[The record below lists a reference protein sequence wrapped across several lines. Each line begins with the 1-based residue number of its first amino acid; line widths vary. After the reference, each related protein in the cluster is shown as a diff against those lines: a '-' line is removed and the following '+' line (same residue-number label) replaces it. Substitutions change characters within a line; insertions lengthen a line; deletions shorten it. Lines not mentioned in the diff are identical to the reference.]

1 MKTRFIIRFI
11 AGPLHDRTFE
21 VGDGE
26 SKIVGK
32 TEASQ
37 LRIEEDI
44 MISRTH
50 ARISVERGLVWVEDL
65 GSRNG
70 TFINGKKI
78 EKKTMLK
85 AGDKV
90 TLGQVSTFQCSR
102 WNALEPSRFAS
113 AVMTRV
119 TDVTKYVRKR
129 PKSSLLP
136 QFLVLQTVVCL
147 VVGAG
152 WYAGKRY
159 RLQAMQNLETIKREQ
174 RKAVAVPESK
184 AAIAPAAADKAT
196 PEIPRNF
203 IWDEIV
209 TVSRRFG
216 DTPPSVL
223 DTQFQK
229 KVEFWIDRFT
239 KSDRHKKLFEKKQ
252 KFWPVIESALTTQ
265 GLPVELGYLVWVE
278 SEFNINALSPVG
290 ALGLWQFMPGT
301 ARDFGLR
308 VDFNSK
314 IDDRLDVAKSSKAAA
329 EYLSLLLKQFGTDR
343 YMLAIAS
350 YNAGQNKIQR
360 KAIAAQI
367 RRAPKPDFW
376 ALRGQ
381 LPEETVDYVPKVL
394 AAIIINRNPERW

>member
-1 MKTRFIIRFI
+1 MKSRYIIRFI

-26 SKIVGK
+26 SKIIGK
-32 TEASQ
+32 SEASQ
-37 LRIEEDI
+37 IRLEDDV

-50 ARISVERGLVWVEDL
+50 ARLSVERGLVWIEDL

-78 EKKTMLK
+78 EKKTALK
-85 AGDKV
+85 MGDKI
-90 TLGQVSTFQCSR
+90 TLGQVSSFQCSR

-113 AVMTRV
+113 VVATRV
-119 TDVTKYVRKR
+119 TDLSKYVRRR

-136 QFLVLQTVVCL
+136 QFMLLQVAVCVV
-147 VVGAG
+147 VAAG

-159 RLQAMQNLETIKREQ
+159 RLRALQMAETSRSEKKEE
-174 RKAVAVPESK
+174 AVSSPRQMVMSVPQSP
-184 AAIAPAAADKAT
+184 AP
-196 PEIPRNF
+196 EVPRNF

-223 DTQFQK
+223 DPQFLK
-229 KVEFWIDRFT
+229 KVEYWIERFT
-239 KSDRHKKLFEKKQ
+239 RADAHKSLFEKKK
-252 KFWPVIESALTTQ
+252 KFWPVIQSALTAQ

-278 SEFNINALSPVG
+278 SHFNTEALSPVG
-290 ALGLWQFMPGT
+290 ALGLWQFMPAT

-308 VDFNSK
+308 VDIK
-314 IDDRLDVAKSSKAAA
+314 AKVDERLDVNKSSKAAA

-376 ALRGQ
+376 ALRDQ
-381 LPEETVDYVPKVL
+381 LPQETVDYVPKVL